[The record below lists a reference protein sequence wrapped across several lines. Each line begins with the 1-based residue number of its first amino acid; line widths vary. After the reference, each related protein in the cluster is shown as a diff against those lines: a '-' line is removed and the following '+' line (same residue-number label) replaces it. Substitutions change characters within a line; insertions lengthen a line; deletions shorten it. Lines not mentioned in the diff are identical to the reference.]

1 MSDVLRWMTLRNVS
15 IGRKCDEAD
24 SGSNRNLPT
33 DFDDRVAAQALLVL
47 TVYRQAPV
55 TFSE

>member
-1 MSDVLRWMTLRNVS
+1 VLRLMTLRNVS

-24 SGSNRNLPT
+24 SGSNRNLPA